1 MKKFIAI
8 LCLLVLIVPTFA
20 FAAKS
25 PTVGRI
31 RPISTPDI
39 MFVYA
44 DSQPE
49 WNDILERIDLMQDE
63 LEGFTMIEALQICLD
78 KQYKEVTWQLTVPFT
93 SEYEPFMLMINSEA
107 IEKRDISVDCDGM
120 LVTDFSEFDP
130 GIYILCF
137 YVKTGVS
144 K

>member
-1 MKKFIAI
+1 MKKLIAI
-8 LCLLVLIVPTFA
+8 LCILMLVVPSFA

-25 PTVGRI
+25 PTVGRT
-31 RPISTPDI
+31 RPTSTPDI

-49 WNDILERIDLMQDE
+49 WETILKRIELIQDE
-63 LEGFTMIEALQICLD
+63 LEDFTMIEALQICLD
-78 KQYKEVTWQLTVPFT
+78 RQYKEVTWKLTVPFT
-93 SEYEPFMLMINSEA
+93 SEHEPFMLIINKEA
-107 IEKRDISVDCDGM
+107 IEKRDVGVDCDGM